1 MCLWGPFPFK
11 PPHPDFVTNS
21 NLPLLQ
27 EPIVDTCVKHELI
40 QLASELGGILATF
53 ILGHI
58 ILILQLR
65 PYNHTAPSPTLVCAL
80 NAGKLVS
87 PSFLEARYTHEE
99 QL

>member
-40 QLASELGGILATF
+40 QLTSELGGILATF
-53 ILGHI
+53 HSWAHHFDSAAETV
-58 ILILQLR
+58 Q
-65 PYNHTAPSPTLVCAL
+65 PYCTQPNPGLCVECR
-80 NAGKLVS
+80 
-87 PSFLEARYTHEE
+87 EACFP
-99 QL
+99 